1 MASKHLKDPSRRAFS
16 LIEMMAVLAILAILL
31 ALGVPAIKSMIYS
44 SERSLAENQLRV
56 AMTAARDAAV
66 RSGGGDGAA
75 VFFYADGR
83 TTILP
88 CVSVGRI
95 NDVVHQGATLTT
107 TIVERE
113 VFVPVEGIEPIRL
126 PQGWNVRGYT
136 APGVIATGT
145 AATDNTDGLYDCNS
159 MPLTITGDGHW
170 VFPETEFIDW
180 DALRTNAQGYNEGW
194 KRQTFLVRFEAGT
207 GNAAIS
213 ERRPVLVLD
222 PLPISTGEGFRSRPP
237 YNNDPALG
245 PNGENDVTQAAS
257 LESFVRQATSK
268 PFLLGGNPSSLVKLL
283 GDMSPDT
290 VLATPVSEVALY
302 DEQRLGGA
310 IGATR
315 LNATTK
321 CLYGDPAD
329 RTVIPDEPTIDTTLF
344 AGVAV
349 DEIQQRI
356 DAYITRDASGNL
368 PDPSVA
374 MEARVFTV
382 QRYMGQMQEVSPE
395 VEE

>member
-1 MASKHLKDPSRRAFS
+1 MASERFDILPRRAFS

-66 RSGGGDGAA
+66 RSGGGDAAA

-83 TTILP
+83 TSIIP
-88 CVSVGRI
+88 CVSVGMI
-95 NDVVHQGATLTT
+95 NDSVHQGATLSAS
-107 TIVERE
+107 VLERE

-126 PQGWNVRGYT
+126 PQGWNVRGYA
-136 APGVIATGT
+136 APGVIATGP
-145 AATDNTDGLYDCNS
+145 AAVDNPDGLFDCAS
-159 MPLTITGDGHW
+159 MPLTIAEAGHW
-170 VFPETEFIDW
+170 VFPETDFIDW
-180 DALRTNAQGYNEGW
+180 DGLRTNAQGYDEGW

-207 GNAAIS
+207 GNASIS
-213 ERRPVLVLD
+213 ERRPVIVLD
-222 PLPISTGEGFRSRPP
+222 PLPVTSDSGFRSRVP
-237 YNNDPALG
+237 YNLP
-245 PNGENDVTQAAS
+245 ENDVTQAAT
-257 LESFVRQATSK
+257 LESFVKQSVSK
-268 PFLLGGNPSSLVKLL
+268 PILLTQAAGSTILSKLI

-290 VLATPVSEVALY
+290 VLALPVTEVALY
-302 DEQRLGGA
+302 DEQRMAGA
-310 IGATR
+310 IGAAR
-315 LNATTK
+315 LNQTTK

-329 RTVIPDEPTIDTTLF
+329 RTIIPIEPTIDTSLF

-349 DEIQQRI
+349 DEIQERI
-356 DAYITRDASGNL
+356 DAYMTRNVSNTL
-368 PDPSVA
+368 PDNTVS